1 MTKNMPKRR
10 SALDALRD
18 GLAAFAPEIDPTAYN
33 QHTQN
38 YFQDCQPAG
47 PVETHL
53 VRVLAHTSWW
63 LHHIP
68 AIETNFLNEA
78 IAKRQENA
86 TADQPPI
93 SSGLAIALAFCDQSK
108 VLNKLSL
115 HHERLSILF
124 SKSLKQ
130 FLKMQADRRAAAACG
145 PAQDGFV
152 LSTDKIETRS
162 QRNDRLKQAWNAPH
176 YRA

>member
-1 MTKNMPKRR
+1 MNRNPSKRR
-10 SALDALRD
+10 SALDALRV
-18 GLAAFAPEIDPTAYN
+18 GLAAFAPESDRAAYKHHA
-33 QHTQN
+33 QK
-38 YFQDCQPAG
+38 YFEDCKPAG

-152 LSTDKIETRS
+152 LSPAETETRIE
-162 QRNDRLKQAWNAPH
+162 RNHRLKLAWNAPY